1 MFTPNEQLAAFNK
14 SSVDALQSL
23 ANTALYGTERIAA
36 LKMNTTRLMLEDSAA
51 NTKAL
56 FDAKG
61 LPEVMALQSAQW
73 QPALEQI
80 TAYNRSLY
88 EILSQSRDEVY
99 KLFESQFGEFQKQ
112 VFSALESAG
121 KNAPAGSD
129 VAVAAVKSTFTVAN
143 SALDSMNKAIKQAR
157 EFTEANITTA
167 SNAAISTVRSVNTK
181 KKVAA

>member
-1 MFTPNEQLAAFNK
+1 MFTTNEQFSAFNK

-23 ANTALYGTERIAA
+23 ANTALYGAERIAA
-36 LKMNTTRLMLEDSAA
+36 LKINTTRLMLEDGAA

-56 FDAKG
+56 FEAKS
-61 LPEVMALQSAQW
+61 LPDVMALQSAPW

-99 KLFESQFGEFQKQ
+99 KLFESQVVEFQKQ
-112 VFSALESAG
+112 VFSALDSAS
-121 KNAPAGSD
+121 KNAPAGSE

-143 SALDSMNKAIKQAR
+143 SALDSMNKAIKHAN
-157 EFTEANITTA
+157 EFAEANIATA
-167 SNAAISTVRSVNTK
+167 SNAAISTVRSANAK